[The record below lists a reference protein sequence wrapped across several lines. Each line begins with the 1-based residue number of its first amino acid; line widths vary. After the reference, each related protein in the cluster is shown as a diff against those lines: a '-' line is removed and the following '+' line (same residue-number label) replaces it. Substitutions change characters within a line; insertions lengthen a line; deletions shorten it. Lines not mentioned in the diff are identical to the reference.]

1 MLTLRSD
8 VLKRHIRSHTAQEG
22 DNEDDEGDDD
32 NDNDCDDPR
41 RASPVRRRSTSPS
54 SQRNGAPASHLS
66 ESVQS
71 LAAADGASFLS
82 SETLHPD
89 LPAATLVSAVPDL
102 HGSLFPASLDVSC
115 LRMDLDGRLF
125 PSILSPNTAWPSTL
139 GPAMPS
145 PPGFATPWDAF
156 FLSMG
161 SPVPPDAMSILS
173 RKHSLGSDIPDERF
187 TKLAR
192 LWPKKREPRWSLIQ
206 TLWSDAAGCKATN
219 LFSESSPQNTD
230 NDNENDGQ
238 ASLPTNG
245 HHGDLDDARRL
256 SLIQFMLPNLGTV
269 RLFSSPS
276 LPCPLQ
282 PPANQSAPCR
292 RETTSAHVTRV
303 SPRSTH
309 LPCA

>member
-1 MLTLRSD
+1 MLTLHSD

-22 DNEDDEGDDD
+22 DDEDDEGDDD
-32 NDNDCDDPR
+32 GPR
-41 RASPVRRRSTSPS
+41 RTSPARRRLTSLSP
-54 SQRNGAPASHLS
+54 QRNGAPANHLS
-66 ESVQS
+66 ESGQS
-71 LAAADGASFLS
+71 LAAVDGASFLS
-82 SETLHPD
+82 SETLHPN
-89 LPAATLVSAVPDL
+89 LPAAALVSAVPDL
-102 HGSLFPASLDVSC
+102 HGSLFPTSLDVSC

-145 PPGFATPWDAF
+145 PPAFATPWDAF

-161 SPVPPDAMSILS
+161 SPVPSDAMSILS

-206 TLWSDAAGCKATN
+206 TFWSDAAGYKATN

-230 NDNENDGQ
+230 NDNDNNGQ

-269 RLFSSPS
+269 RPLSSRS
-276 LPCPLQ
+276 LTCPLQ

-292 RETTSAHVTRV
+292 RETTSAHVTRD
-303 SPRSTH
+303 SPRSTR